1 MKQKILV
8 TYASRTRST
17 QSVADAIAEVLV
29 KRGASVDM
37 RFILDV
43 SDVSPYDAIVIG
55 SSIRTGHWLP
65 EATRFIK
72 IYQEQLRQK
81 SVAYFVVCMTLYQNT
96 PENREKILSALN
108 PMCQIVKPVDIGL
121 FGGIL
126 ERKKTE
132 INLAYSFPIYRFS
145 RGRFSGFSSNS
156 CLGGTIGR
164 KIITKNSHCLNLDF
178 PKE

>member
-55 SSIRTGHWLP
+55 SSIRAGHWLP

-72 IYQEQLRQK
+72 IYQEQLQKK

-126 ERKKTE
+126 ERKKLKL
-132 INLAYSFPIYRFS
+132 IWRILSLFIGFPEGDFR
-145 RGRFSGFSSNS
+145 
-156 CLGGTIGR
+156 
-164 KIITKNSHCLNLDF
+164 DF
-178 PKE
+178 PAIRAWAAQLAEKL